1 MNTYEIE
8 SKLRD
13 KVDMWQFYNLQ
24 SENQK
29 LHEMIRV
36 MDNELNRQRYQISN
50 QGTVIDKILDALST
64 EDNMIT
70 DHEIFNLKQ
79 QLY

>member
-1 MNTYEIE
+1 MKSYEIE

-13 KVDMWQFYNLQ
+13 KVDMWQFHALQ

-36 MDNELNRQRYQISN
+36 MDAELNRQRYQI
-50 QGTVIDKILDALST
+50 GAKGEVIDKILDMLAT
-64 EDNMIT
+64 DDNNL
-70 DHEIFNLKQ
+70 EIQILKQ